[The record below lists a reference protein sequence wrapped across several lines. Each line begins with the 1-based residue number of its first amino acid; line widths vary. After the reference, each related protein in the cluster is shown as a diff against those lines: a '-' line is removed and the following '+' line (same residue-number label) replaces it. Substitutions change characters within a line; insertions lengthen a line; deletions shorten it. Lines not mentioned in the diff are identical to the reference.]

1 MIPLKILCEQCAD
14 ALRLGP
20 DGERSIIDFW
30 DRHSLVI
37 NRDQQ
42 LDRLMMSIE
51 CKPPSL
57 LGLGRRERTRPN
69 RLSESVR
76 SYGTCSSYEELF
88 IDDSTELVSSGQG
101 AAEAG
106 SQTNLHE
113 FFFRAHH
120 VISQVYRCVYLRG
133 SLLLKHNQNLIE
145 LLNGFSYAAV
155 RNLTQPQINDL
166 LSLLTQLEGMIG
178 QMEAISRGASSL
190 QEMHRLTLWGSSYGV
205 FASLIISF
213 VTMLIGGA
221 YAYSVCRG
229 VDKKSCLEPELGMI
243 FGGAGIVLFV
253 ALCIIFRKRC
263 DPVFRV
269 TRRRE
274 TSARIREV

>member
-1 MIPLKILCEQCAD
+1 MIPLKVLCDQCAD

-20 DGERSIIDFW
+20 DGEQSIIDFW
-30 DRHSLVI
+30 NRHSLVI

-42 LDRLMMSIE
+42 LDRVLMSIKCE
-51 CKPPSL
+51 PASL
-57 LGLGRRERTRPN
+57 LVRRGQQTRPG
-69 RLSESVR
+69 RLIESIR
-76 SYGTCSSYEELF
+76 SYGACASYDIVFSDEASEL
-88 IDDSTELVSSGQG
+88 ITSGQG

-145 LLNGFSYAAV
+145 LLNGFSYEAV
-155 RNLTQPQINDL
+155 QNLTQPQVNDL
-166 LSLLTQLEGMIG
+166 LDLLTQLEGMIG
-178 QMEAISRGASSL
+178 QMEAVSKGASSL
-190 QEMHRLTLWGSSYGV
+190 QEMHRLTLLGSSYGV

-221 YAYSVCRG
+221 YAYSLCRG

-243 FGGAGIVLFV
+243 FGGAGIVLFLV
-253 ALCIIFRKRC
+253 LCIIFRKRC
-263 DPVFRV
+263 DPIMKV
-269 TRRRE
+269 TSRRE

>member
-20 DGERSIIDFW
+20 DGEQSIIDFW
-30 DRHSLVI
+30 NRHSLVI
-37 NRDQQ
+37 NRDQM
-42 LDRLMMSIE
+42 LDRVMMSIE
-51 CKPPSL
+51 CKPPPL
-57 LGLGRRERTRPN
+57 LGRHERTQPN

-76 SYGTCSSYEELF
+76 SYGACASYDVVFHDE
-88 IDDSTELVSSGQG
+88 STEFMRSDQV
-101 AAEAG
+101 AEAA
-106 SQTNLHE
+106 SRTNLHE

-133 SLLLKHNQNLIE
+133 SLVLKHNQNLIE
-145 LLNGFSYAAV
+145 LLNGFSYEAV

-166 LSLLTQLEGMIG
+166 LGLLAQLEGMIG

-243 FGGAGIVLFV
+243 IGGAGIVFFV
-253 ALCIIFRKRC
+253 SLCIIFRKRC
-263 DPVFRV
+263 DPLFRV

-274 TSARIREV
+274 ARGSIREV